1 MIQNT
6 VPTVGATSIVS
17 WYLLNPVQSNYD
29 EFTNLAKPSKSP
41 PTTTLPSTTT
51 TIIENL
57 LEFSN
62 QSVEER
68 PESVVRVGEGG
79 EFIAE

>member
-41 PTTTLPSTTT
+41 QTTT
-51 TIIENL
+51 TIIDNL